1 MSRTNEPP
9 TVLED
14 LSRDELLVLAR
25 QNEKALNDER
35 VRADTAEKRAVLA
48 DTTNRSHRG
57 RPRKRTRPTRS
68 LLSDDENIPD
78 DDQVEDDSPE
88 EKIGLVVLVTA
99 ESVLETKLSQS
110 YEEKNRF
117 TNQSQKKQ
125 GELRAVREL
134 LPEELRGE
142 LRKEWAIFEQWD
154 GSVQTRRRDCAT
166 IEPVFNIHLKALD
179 AERFKD
185 VADVL
190 EDAKR
195 AGLAD
200 LIGGKKNA
208 AGKITYPPWPLLSCI
223 AMGRY
228 PTTPRRSCTI
238 NLLCMLLPPS
248 SLGNRRPVHSLL
260 GRGRVR
266 AVDITRT
273 TPGMVR
279 NTSVLTLWTLSADTS
294 LKKCGQQTAVNWHL
308 IGEQIHEWL
317 LNGLRNRHEPV
328 LRLFREW
335 DDELFPDTEA
345 SLGAAL
351 GTGSANT
358 EDLHEALEAL
368 SHTQVVEMDTGSGD
382 EDDVEGTTGV
392 VEWTGKVPGMACG
405 REPRNESAEEL
416 ADAVSGEG
424 VGCRPWIVWASAQFV
439 DSGTP
444 GSQIGTWGWWYE
456 LELVEAIPT

>member
-35 VRADTAEKRAVLA
+35 VRADTAEKAS
-48 DTTNRSHRG
+48 N
-57 RPRKRTRPTRS
+57 
-68 LLSDDENIPD
+68 DENIPD
-78 DDQVEDDSPE
+78 DDQVEDDSLE
-88 EKIGLVVLVTA
+88 EKMCRAGHKYVIAEGLWFSSTA

-125 GELRAVREL
+125 GALRAVCEL

-154 GSVQTRRRDCAT
+154 GSVQTRRHDLRNE

-179 AERFKD
+179 AEHFKD

-208 AGKITYPPWPLLSCI
+208 AGKITYHPLAAPVLHSDGSI
-223 AMGRY
+223 SHNPETFLHNKLVMHVAAAIIFGKQKAR
-228 PTTPRRSCTI
+228 TLATGKESSSSSR
-238 NLLCMLLPPS
+238 CMQDI
-248 SLGNRRPVHSLL
+248 HQ
-260 GRGRVR
+260 
-266 AVDITRT
+266 ITRT

-279 NTSVLTLWTLSADTS
+279 NASVLTLWTLSADTS

-392 VEWTGKVPGMACG
+392 DGMDG
-405 REPRNESAEEL
+405 EGPRDGVRGGSQGNESAEEL
-416 ADAVSGEG
+416 
-424 VGCRPWIVWASAQFV
+424 
-439 DSGTP
+439 
-444 GSQIGTWGWWYE
+444 
-456 LELVEAIPT
+456 

>member
-1 MSRTNEPP
+1 
-9 TVLED
+9 ED
-14 LSRDELLVLAR
+14 
-25 QNEKALNDER
+25 N
-35 VRADTAEKRAVLA
+35 
-48 DTTNRSHRG
+48 
-57 RPRKRTRPTRS
+57 
-68 LLSDDENIPD
+68 
-78 DDQVEDDSPE
+78 SPE
-88 EKIGLVVLVTA
+88 EKMRRAGHKYVIAEGLWFSSTA

-142 LRKEWAIFEQWD
+142 LRKEWAIFEFDKAMGRQR
-154 GSVQTRRRDCAT
+154 SNTSSRLRNE
-166 IEPVFNIHLKALD
+166 IEPVFNIHLKALN

-200 LIGGKKNA
+200 LIGGKKNT
-208 AGKITYPPWPLLSCI
+208 AGKITYHPL
-223 AMGRY
+223 AA
-228 PTTPRRSCTI
+228 
-238 NLLCMLLPPS
+238 
-248 SLGNRRPVHSLL
+248 PVLHSDGSISHNPETFLHNKL
-260 GRGRVR
+260 V
-266 AVDITRT
+266 
-273 TPGMVR
+273 MH
-279 NTSVLTLWTLSADTS
+279 TLWTLSADTS

-335 DDELFPDTEA
+335 DDELFPDTEV

-392 VEWTGKVPGMACG
+392 DGMDGEGSRDGVRGGSQA
-405 REPRNESAEEL
+405 NESAEE
-416 ADAVSGEG
+416 S
-424 VGCRPWIVWASAQFV
+424 
-439 DSGTP
+439 
-444 GSQIGTWGWWYE
+444 
-456 LELVEAIPT
+456 

>member
-1 MSRTNEPP
+1 MSRANEPP

-78 DDQVEDDSPE
+78 DDQVEDNSPE
-88 EKIGLVVLVTA
+88 EKMRRAGH
-99 ESVLETKLSQS
+99 K
-110 YEEKNRF
+110 F

-125 GELRAVREL
+125 EELRAVRDL

-142 LRKEWAIFEQWD
+142 LRREWAIFEFDKAMGRQRSNTSSRLRND
-154 GSVQTRRRDCAT
+154 

-208 AGKITYPPWPLLSCI
+208 AGKITYHPLAAPVLHSDGSI
-223 AMGRY
+223 SHNPETFLHNKLVMHVAAAIIFGKQKAR
-228 PTTPRRSCTI
+228 TLATGKGSSSSSR
-238 NLLCMLLPPS
+238 CMQDI
-248 SLGNRRPVHSLL
+248 HQ
-260 GRGRVR
+260 
-266 AVDITRT
+266 ITRT
-273 TPGMVR
+273 TPGVVR
-279 NTSVLTLWTLSADTS
+279 NASVLTLWTLSADTS
-294 LKKCGQQTAVNWHL
+294 LKKCGQQTA
-308 IGEQIHEWL
+308 WL

-382 EDDVEGTTGV
+382 EDDVEGTTGAD
-392 VEWTGKVPGMACG
+392 GMDG
-405 REPRNESAEEL
+405 EGPRDGVWGGSQANESAEE
-416 ADAVSGEG
+416 S
-424 VGCRPWIVWASAQFV
+424 
-439 DSGTP
+439 
-444 GSQIGTWGWWYE
+444 
-456 LELVEAIPT
+456 

>member
-1 MSRTNEPP
+1 MSRANEPP

-88 EKIGLVVLVTA
+88 EKMRRAGHKYVITEGLWFSSTA

-117 TNQSQKKQ
+117 ANQSQKKQ
-125 GELRAVREL
+125 GELRAVRDL

-142 LRKEWAIFEQWD
+142 LRKEWVIFEFDKAMGRQR
-154 GSVQTRRRDCAT
+154 SNTSSRLRNE

-208 AGKITYPPWPLLSCI
+208 AGKITYHPLAAPVLHSDGSI
-223 AMGRY
+223 SHNPETFLHNKLVMHVAAAIIFGKQKAR
-228 PTTPRRSCTI
+228 TLATGKGSSSSSR
-238 NLLCMLLPPS
+238 CMQDI
-248 SLGNRRPVHSLL
+248 HQ
-260 GRGRVR
+260 
-266 AVDITRT
+266 ITRT

-279 NTSVLTLWTLSADTS
+279 NASVLTLWTLSADTS

-382 EDDVEGTTGV
+382 EDDVEGTTGAD
-392 VEWTGKVPGMACG
+392 GMDG
-405 REPRNESAEEL
+405 EGPRGGVRGGSQANESAEE
-416 ADAVSGEG
+416 S
-424 VGCRPWIVWASAQFV
+424 
-439 DSGTP
+439 
-444 GSQIGTWGWWYE
+444 
-456 LELVEAIPT
+456 